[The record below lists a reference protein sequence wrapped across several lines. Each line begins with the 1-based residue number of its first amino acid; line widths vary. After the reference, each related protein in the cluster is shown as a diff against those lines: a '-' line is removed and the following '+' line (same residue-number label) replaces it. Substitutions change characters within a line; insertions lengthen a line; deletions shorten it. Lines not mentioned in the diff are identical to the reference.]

1 MAEENQKNVQATPDG
16 REKAGA
22 QTRDSRP
29 SRRRRFQDNRSR
41 DSRGAPEEEK
51 EFSEN
56 LVKLNRVTKVL
67 KGGRRF
73 SFSALVIIG
82 NKKGKV
88 GYGFGKAGD
97 VSEAIRKAI
106 QNARKNLITVP
117 MYKQTI
123 PHWIVGKF
131 DSARV
136 LLKPAAPG
144 AGIIAG
150 GPVRII
156 LEMAG
161 VSDILSKCMGS
172 RNAINVIKATLDGL
186 LRISSVRDAALARG
200 KHMQDLWS

>member
-1 MAEENQKNVQATPDG
+1 MAEENQTSNPVDKERVSLQKDSVTHNHSRMSQEHRMKNSRNIP
-16 REKAGA
+16 EK
-22 QTRDSRP
+22 
-29 SRRRRFQDNRSR
+29 
-41 DSRGAPEEEK
+41 EK

-82 NKKGKV
+82 NKKSKV

-106 QNARKNLITVP
+106 QNAKKNIIIVP

-123 PHWIVGKF
+123 PHWIEGKF
-131 DSARV
+131 DSSRV

-144 AGIIAG
+144 TGIIAG

-172 RNAINVIKATLDGL
+172 RNATNVIKATFNGL
-186 LRISSVRDAALARG
+186 LKISSVSDIATARG
-200 KHMQDLWS
+200 KRMQDLWS